1 MAVSLTEARTEL
13 IQKRIFEGVAVVLDR
28 GEPWTF
34 ASVAK
39 AAGVPERTLYR
50 YFPTRQA
57 LLEGIF
63 GWANERVGFYGDFA
77 GDEVGLQALVRRCF
91 PGFDELAPV
100 VRELLLAP
108 EGQLARLRHK
118 ARRQRASLQLVQ
130 HEAGGLRA
138 KEARRLAAVLQ
149 LLSQAGTWHALR
161 EYWDMNGAE
170 AAEAAALAIEL
181 LLDGARARQMKEKP
195 KAYGKRKPRAEVTT

>member
-13 IQKRIFEGVAVVLDR
+13 VQRRILEGVAVVLGR

-34 ASVAK
+34 ANVAK

-50 YFPTRQA
+50 YFPTREA
-57 LLEGIF
+57 LLDGIF
-63 GWANERVGFYGDFA
+63 GWANERLGFHGDFA
-77 GDEVGLQALVRRCF
+77 KDQAGLQALVRRCF

-100 VRELLLAP
+100 VRELLLVP
-108 EGQLARLRHK
+108 EGRLARLRHK

-138 KEARRLAAVLQ
+138 KEARHVAAVLQ

-170 AAEAAALAIEL
+170 AAEASALAIEL
-181 LLDGARARQMKEKP
+181 LLDGARARQERAKRKDH
-195 KAYGKRKPRAEVTT
+195 GKRKPRAEVTT

>member
-13 IQKRIFEGVAVVLDR
+13 VRKRILEGVAVVLGR

-50 YFPTRQA
+50 YFSTREA

-63 GWANERVGFYGDFA
+63 GWANERLGFHGDFA
-77 GDEVGLQALVRRCF
+77 EDQAALQALVRRCF

-108 EGQLARLRHK
+108 EGRLARLRHK

-130 HEAGGLRA
+130 HEAGGLPA
-138 KEARRLAAVLQ
+138 KEARYVAAVLQ

-170 AAEAAALAIEL
+170 AAEASALAVEL
-181 LLDGARARQMKEKP
+181 LLDGARTRYT
-195 KAYGKRKPRAEVTT
+195 KAKPRAAGKRRRRTEVTA